1 MKAFDLVTYLKMERE
16 ILTSG
21 SYYDP
26 NDIYNRKKY
35 VPLVTR
41 SGLPARIMCI
51 DRVVPGSKDLPADPE
66 KELPTGHHISVLV
79 RIRKGAEESRRYN
92 SQGRCSVDKDEDV
105 LCFTEIHHRWRVIYR
120 DPETDLPSY
129 KDFLTQEE
137 ALKFYAED
145 PVIKESLMPYE
156 VTLSDVDLLDK
167 SS

>member
-1 MKAFDLVTYLKMERE
+1 MKEFNFLEYLKLEKDLLE
-16 ILTSG
+16 SG
-21 SYYDP
+21 NYYDP

-41 SGLPARIMCI
+41 SGLPARILCI
-51 DRVVPGSKDLPADPE
+51 DRVVSSSKDLPEDPE
-66 KELPTGHHISVLV
+66 KELPTGYHISVLV
-79 RIRKGAEESRRYN
+79 KLKKGVEESRRYN
-92 SQGRCSVDKDEDV
+92 SQGRCFVDKDEDV